1 MTGVHIPYG
10 MYWSTPFARWQG
22 SLSRLHSLRLAAWTA
37 ARELARRGIDPAGL
51 DAAVLGYSVPQQGAF
66 YGLPWV
72 AGMMGAPHLAGPVVA
87 QACATSVRG
96 MATAAADIMLGQAST
111 ALVLMADRVS
121 NGPQLYHPDPAGP
134 GGSGVHEN
142 WVLDNFSKDPWSGL
156 AMLQTGER
164 VARRH
169 GISTAEQNAVTLRR
183 YEQYAQACAD
193 ERAFQRRYMT
203 LPFELPDAVFA
214 KTVGALQGDEGIH
227 ATTAEGLAR
236 LTPVLPDGSITYG
249 GQTHPAD
256 GNAGML
262 MTTAARARELSRR
275 PEIGVEVLA
284 FGQSR
289 TETGYMP
296 QAPIEAA
303 RRALD
308 RAGLKPADLHA
319 VKTHNPFVV
328 SDIALAR
335 ATGLDVMEM
344 NNYGCSLV
352 WGHPQAPT
360 GLRSV
365 IELIEEL
372 TQRGGGLGLFTGCA
386 AGDSAMAV
394 TLRVDAA
401 GGRP

>member
-10 MYWSTPFARWQG
+10 VYWSTPFARWQG

-203 LPFELPDAVFA
+203 LPFELPDAAFA
-214 KTVGALQGDEGIH
+214 KTVGTLQGDEGIH

>member
-10 MYWSTPFARWQG
+10 VYWSTPFARWQG

-134 GGSGVHEN
+134 GGSGAHEN

-164 VARRH
+164 VAQRH

-203 LPFELPDAVFA
+203 LPFELPDAAFA

-227 ATTAEGLAR
+227 TTTAEGLAR
-236 LTPVLPDGSITYG
+236 LAPVLPDGSITYG

-262 MTTAARARELSRR
+262 MTTAARARALSRR

-372 TQRGGGLGLFTGCA
+372 AQRGGGLGLFTGCA

-394 TLRVDAA
+394 ALRVDAA
-401 GGRP
+401 GARP

>member
-1 MTGVHIPYG
+1 M
-10 MYWSTPFARWQG
+10 
-22 SLSRLHSLRLAAWTA
+22 
-37 ARELARRGIDPAGL
+37 
-51 DAAVLGYSVPQQGAF
+51 
-66 YGLPWV
+66 
-72 AGMMGAPHLAGPVVA
+72 
-87 QACATSVRG
+87 
-96 MATAAADIMLGQAST
+96 
-111 ALVLMADRVS
+111 
-121 NGPQLYHPDPAGP
+121 
-134 GGSGVHEN
+134 
-142 WVLDNFSKDPWSGL
+142 LDNFSKDPWSGL

-203 LPFELPDAVFA
+203 LPFELPDAAFA

-256 GNAGML
+256 GSAGML
-262 MTTAARARELSRR
+262 MTTAARARTVASARDRR
-275 PEIGVEVLA
+275 RGAGLRPVAHGNRLHA
-284 FGQSR
+284 AG
-289 TETGYMP
+289 
-296 QAPIEAA
+296 PIEAA

-372 TQRGGGLGLFTGCA
+372 AQRGGGLGLFTGCA

-394 TLRVDAA
+394 ALRVDAA

>member
-10 MYWSTPFARWQG
+10 VYWSTPFSRWQG
-22 SLSRLHSLRLAAWTA
+22 SLSRLHSLRFAAWTA
-37 ARELARRGIDPAGL
+37 RRELERRGIAPAAL
-51 DAAVLGYSVPQQGAF
+51 QSAVLGCSVPQQGSF

-72 AGMMGAPHLAGPVVA
+72 AGMLGAPQLAGPVVS

-96 MATAAADIMLGQAST
+96 LATAAAELMLGNAETS
-111 ALVLMADRVS
+111 LVLMADRVS
-121 NGPQLYHPDPAGP
+121 NGPQLYYPDPAGP
-134 GGSGVHEN
+134 GGSGTHEN
-142 WVLDNFSKDPWSGL
+142 WVLDSFSHDPWSGL
-156 AMLQTGER
+156 SMLQTGER
-164 VARRH
+164 VAERH
-169 GISTAEQNAVTLRR
+169 GISTDEQNAVTLRR

-193 ERAFQRRYMT
+193 GRRFQQRYMT
-203 LPFELPDAVFA
+203 LPFEVPDARYA
-214 KTVGALQGDEGIH
+214 KIATVMEGDEGIH
-227 ATTAEGLAR
+227 ATTADGLAR
-236 LTPVLPDGSITYG
+236 LAPVLPGGTITYG

-256 GNAGML
+256 GNAGMIL
-262 MTTAARARELSRR
+262 ATAERARELSRR
-275 PEIGVEVLA
+275 PEIGIEILA

-289 TETGYMP
+289 TEKGYMP

-303 RRALD
+303 SRALA
-308 RAGLKPADLHA
+308 RAGLAVADLHA

-335 ATGLDVMEM
+335 ATGFDAMAM

-352 WGHPQAPT
+352 WGHPQSPT

-372 TQRGGGLGLFTGCA
+372 AERGGGLGLFTGCA

-394 TLRVDAA
+394 VLRVDAA
-401 GGRP
+401 GGAR